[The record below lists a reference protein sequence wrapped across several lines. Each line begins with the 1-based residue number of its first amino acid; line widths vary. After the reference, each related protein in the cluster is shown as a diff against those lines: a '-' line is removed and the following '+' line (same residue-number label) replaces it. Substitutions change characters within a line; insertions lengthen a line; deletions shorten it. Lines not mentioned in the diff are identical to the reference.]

1 MTASAT
7 CGCYSCRHKLY
18 HDEKP
23 DPDCPM
29 CDTEGDVKRSGGSE

>member
-18 HDEKP
+18 HDENP

-29 CDTEGDVKRSGGSE
+29 CKSGENDL